1 MKLPQASSEA
11 KPEIERF
18 QKNILALQCVSIYNK
33 NSKKIFQ
40 RIRRKDLMK

>member
-18 QKNILALQCVSIYNK
+18 QSILALQCVSIYNK